1 LIKSI
6 DQSRRPDLIVRRD
19 GDRARPWLL
28 AQRWEHL
35 LFAHWRADPDAVR
48 RLLPRGVEPDV
59 RAGEAWVAIV
69 AFVMAATRPS
79 AVSQLCLPP
88 IPELN
93 VRTYVR
99 LDDVPGVW
107 FLSLDASSP
116 VFVTIGT
123 ALYGLRYHRARMTA
137 LADGERVHYLSTRGG
152 ASFAASYRPTGPP
165 STAGPGSL
173 EHFLVERYRLF
184 AQRRGRLVT
193 AEVAHAPWRLQPAD
207 AHIELNRMAPPGLGL
222 DDEPLL
228 HFSRSVDARIS
239 APWPVRA
246 RSQRGSDPV
255 RGLTLRFR
263 SRRRLAR
270 QGETRVAVVTPL
282 SKSSGV
288 V

>member
-1 LIKSI
+1 M
-6 DQSRRPDLIVRRD
+6 VRRD

-28 AQRWEHL
+28 SQRWEHL
-35 LFAHWRADPDAVR
+35 LFAHWRAEPGAVQ
-48 RLLPRGVEPDV
+48 RLLPRGLEPDL
-59 RAGEAWVAIV
+59 RDGDAWVALV

-79 AVSQLCLPP
+79 TGPRLRLLP

-123 ALYGLRYHRARMTA
+123 ALYGLLYHRARMTVTV
-137 LADGERVHYLSTRGG
+137 DGDRVHYLSTRSG
-152 ASFAASYRPTGPP
+152 ASFAASYRPTAPP
-165 STAGPGSL
+165 ATARPGSL

-193 AEVAHAPWRLQPAD
+193 AKVAHAPWRLQPAE
-207 AHIELNRMAPPGLGL
+207 ARIELNRMAPPGLEL
-222 DDEPLL
+222 DDGPLL

-239 APWPVRA
+239 APWPVHTLMSRRKTVA
-246 RSQRGSDPV
+246 GAYGGPRGTGSDPA
-255 RGLTLRFR
+255 GLTL
-263 SRRRLAR
+263 LVPPR
-270 QGETRVAVVTPL
+270 QHD
-282 SKSSGV
+282 S
-288 V
+288 